1 MKYLFIK
8 KYFKSGFLF
17 SLPKIIASGTLF
29 ILPLLTYSI
38 GFSDLYIHG
47 LKIFS
52 YTTLSAI
59 GYVPLIIWLKNSKK
73 RFSLL
78 FLILSIIV
86 SVIFLIN
93 SEINLWTSI
102 AASVSVIYFKVKGG
116 LKQYHEKFFLSS
128 FFQFL
133 APVILSFCIIFI
145 ESWSVFIF
153 LIFLFLILKED
164 FINIKIDFNKNVI
177 ESFKFL
183 INISNQMI
191 YSWLFRGGLA
201 VLFLSFGFI
210 DNDITVEFQLIA
222 RTATLLGAVTIIFN
236 QIRFKNRLDI
246 KSENYFKNLIN
257 DYKFISF
264 NIVIMFFVIL
274 FFSSLVYFNFLNY
287 PNGFNNKLI
296 IISFFLF
303 CLNSIDSPISIILS
317 LNNNLILFYKYLL
330 SIILVL
336 ISSFILIFFESL
348 SSFNIALLF
357 IFSGIIGLFY
367 SVYKIRFN

>member
-1 MKYLFIK
+1 MKFLLTN

-17 SLPKIIASGTLF
+17 SLPKIISTGTLF
-29 ILPLLTYSI
+29 LLPLFTYTI
-38 GFSDLYIHG
+38 GFSDLYIQG

-153 LIFLFLILKED
+153 MILLFLILKVD
-164 FINIKIDFNKNVI
+164 FIVFT
-177 ESFKFL
+177 
-183 INISNQMI
+183 
-191 YSWLFRGGLA
+191 FRL
-201 VLFLSFGFI
+201 
-210 DNDITVEFQLIA
+210 
-222 RTATLLGAVTIIFN
+222 
-236 QIRFKNRLDI
+236 
-246 KSENYFKNLIN
+246 
-257 DYKFISF
+257 
-264 NIVIMFFVIL
+264 
-274 FFSSLVYFNFLNY
+274 
-287 PNGFNNKLI
+287 
-296 IISFFLF
+296 
-303 CLNSIDSPISIILS
+303 
-317 LNNNLILFYKYLL
+317 
-330 SIILVL
+330 
-336 ISSFILIFFESL
+336 
-348 SSFNIALLF
+348 
-357 IFSGIIGLFY
+357 
-367 SVYKIRFN
+367 